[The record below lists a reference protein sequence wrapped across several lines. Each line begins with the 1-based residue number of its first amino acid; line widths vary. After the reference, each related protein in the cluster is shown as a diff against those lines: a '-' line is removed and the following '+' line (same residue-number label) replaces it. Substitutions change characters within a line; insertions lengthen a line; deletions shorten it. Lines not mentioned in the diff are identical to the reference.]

1 MATTN
6 KGLNQPAYDSP
17 NWDVPLNANFGFIDA
32 ALGSTTAI
40 SVAGVPAAPVVLTST
55 QYQSASLSFTGL
67 LGNNVTYQVPSGV
80 GGSWA
85 VFNGTTGAFTLT
97 IDNVAVG
104 ASVVVPQGQ
113 SRIVFSD
120 GTNIKFPNNYGTSG
134 QVLYNDASGTTGD
147 NDFTFASDILTVP
160 RVRLGDG
167 TALLPALSNGTSND
181 TGIWFPANNEIAIS
195 TDGSKRL
202 AINASGAVALGTGTD
217 YGTSGMA
224 IKTAGSGAPA
234 AWGFAGAVAI
244 ANQAA
249 SGTTVTFS
257 GLTLTNYKILIAIM
271 DDIGHSAGSDR
282 QVVFG
287 SVTLRAS
294 IGSGS
299 QKSGLL
305 AMHIISGAGM
315 SAMGFSPGGDSEVTG
330 FKAAYTAASTSVAFS
345 LSGSGSF
352 NNGTFY
358 LLGVS

>member
-6 KGLNQPAYDSP
+6 KSLNQPAYDSP
-17 NWDVPLNANFGFIDA
+17 NWDVPLNANFGFIDS

-55 QYQSASLSFTGL
+55 QYVAASLSFTGL

-104 ASVVVPQGQ
+104 TSVVVPQGQ

-120 GTNIKFPNNYGTSG
+120 GTNIKFSNNYGTSG
-134 QVLYNDASGTTGD
+134 QVLFNDASGTTGD
-147 NDFTFASDILTVP
+147 SDFTFASDILTVP

-167 TALLPALSNGTSND
+167 TALLPALANTTSND
-181 TGIWFPANNEIAIS
+181 TGVWFPANNEIAIS

-202 AINASGAVALGTGTD
+202 AINVSGAIALGASTD

-224 IKTAGSGAPA
+224 LKTLGSGAQA
-234 AWGFAGAVAI
+234 AWGYAGAVAI

-249 SGTTVTFS
+249 SGTSVTFS
-257 GLTLTNYKILIAIM
+257 GLTLTSYKFVTIVLSAVQNGAAGTR
-271 DDIGHSAGSDR
+271 DITLDGVVIKSVGAGVSVFGMASIHLLSGVGTSDVGGAAGGASESHGFGTSITTGSTSITVALSAGS
-282 QVVFG
+282 F
-287 SVTLRAS
+287 
-294 IGSGS
+294 SG
-299 QKSGLL
+299 GN
-305 AMHIISGAGM
+305 I
-315 SAMGFSPGGDSEVTG
+315 
-330 FKAAYTAASTSVAFS
+330 
-345 LSGSGSF
+345 
-352 NNGTFY
+352 Y
-358 LLGVS
+358 LLGVA